1 MKKKTLITICSSV
14 GVLALVAT
22 ATFFAIFKDGQKAET
37 SLSTGIIDVKL
48 IETFEG
54 TDGDTE
60 DGTNPDGEGLTGAIK
75 IITGENV
82 GTQPAY
88 VRVKIFP
95 QIETYFAIEKYWDV
109 FGGIPT
115 NFIKYDIDNTNWTEK
130 DGYLYY
136 NKILPVGETTTPI
149 TITNLSLDIPNIYVK
164 TAEDNS
170 PLRANMLV
178 EMEASQSSNELYKLN
193 WNIDALPA
201 EVEQ

>member
-14 GVLALVAT
+14 AILALATT

-37 SLSTGIIDVKL
+37 TLSTGVIDVEL

-54 TDGDTE
+54 DNGGTE
-60 DGTNPDGEGLTGAIK
+60 DGTNPSGEGLTGATK
-75 IITGENV
+75 IITGKNI

-95 QIETYFAIEKYWDV
+95 QLEQYFKTEKVWDV
-109 FGGIPT
+109 FGGVPT
-115 NFIKYDIDNTNWTEK
+115 NFVKYDIDNTDWTEK
-130 DGYLYY
+130 DGYFYY
-136 NKILPVGETTTPI
+136 NKILPVGETTSPI
-149 TITNLSLDIPNIYVK
+149 TITNLVLDSPSIYDEIIK
-164 TAEDNS
+164 KNE
-170 PLRANMLV
+170 PLRTNMLV
-178 EMEASQSSNELYKLN
+178 EMEASQSSNDLYKLN

>member
-95 QIETYFAIEKYWDV
+95 QIETKAKYWDV

-115 NFIKYDIDNTNWTEK
+115 NFIKYNIDNTNWTEK

-149 TITNLSLDIPNIYVK
+149 TITNLILDIPDIFVK
-164 TAEDNS
+164 IAKENE